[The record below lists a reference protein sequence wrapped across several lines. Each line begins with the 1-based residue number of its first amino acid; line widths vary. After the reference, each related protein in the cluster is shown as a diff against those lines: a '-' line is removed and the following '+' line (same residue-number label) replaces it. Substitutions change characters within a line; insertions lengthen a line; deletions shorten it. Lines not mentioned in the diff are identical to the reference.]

1 MARKCILCGKEY
13 TYCPSC
19 PKDAKKESWY
29 AIFNNENCK
38 NISKTLTDYN
48 LNKISKVEA
57 RHALLECDL
66 SIELNDHYRNEIN
79 AIIESSKCDKI
90 IETKPVDI
98 KQNVIIEEEPII
110 AIVDAKI
117 ENITED
123 EVIVEVKPRKA
134 KKYTREVVLTENE

>member
-29 AIFNNENCK
+29 AIFDNENCK

-57 RHALLECDL
+57 RNALLACDL
-66 SIELNDHYRNEIN
+66 SIKLNDHYRNEIN
-79 AIIESSKCDKI
+79 AIIERPKRNKR
-90 IETKPVDI
+90 IEIKPVDEI
-98 KQNVIIEEEPII
+98 IIEPVANEP
-110 AIVDAKI
+110 VH
-117 ENITED
+117 
-123 EVIVEVKPRKA
+123 
-134 KKYTREVVLTENE
+134 EVVLEEI

>member
-1 MARKCILCGKEY
+1 MARKCILCGNEY

-29 AIFNNENCK
+29 AIFDNENCK

-66 SIELNDHYRNEIN
+66 SIKLNDHYRNEIN
-79 AIIESSKCDKI
+79 AIIEKPKHGKRAELKILDEAMI
-90 IETKPVDI
+90 IEQVAT
-98 KQNVIIEEEPII
+98 EPESH
-110 AIVDAKI
+110 V
-117 ENITED
+117 
-123 EVIVEVKPRKA
+123 
-134 KKYTREVVLTENE
+134 VVLTEEK